1 MQPAAGGMSGC
12 GGPHSGGKREEMA
25 PPFFYRKRV
34 IDMDKFYGTTILCVR
49 RGAAVCMAGDGQV
62 TLGNVVFKG
71 TARKVR
77 RVFHGKILVGFAGAT
92 ADAFTLVERFEGK
105 LEKHSG
111 ILMRAAV
118 ELAKEWR
125 TDRALRH
132 LEAMMIVADASMT
145 LILSGNGD
153 VIEPENGIAAIG
165 SGGSYALSAAR
176 ALSEH
181 TEMNA
186 EQIARAALRIAGDLC
201 IYTNQN
207 HTVETIGLT
216 DKTNE
221 TSND

>member
-1 MQPAAGGMSGC
+1 
-12 GGPHSGGKREEMA
+12 
-25 PPFFYRKRV
+25 
-34 IDMDKFYGTTILCVR
+34 
-49 RGAAVCMAGDGQV
+49 
-62 TLGNVVFKG
+62 
-71 TARKVR
+71 VR

-153 VIEPENGIAAIG
+153 VIEPEHGIAAIG

-181 TEMNA
+181 TEMDA
-186 EQIARAALRIAGDLC
+186 EQIARAALQIAGDLC

-207 HTVETIGLT
+207 HTVETIGLA
-216 DKTNE
+216 DRDNG
-221 TSND
+221 N